1 MSLVKGTMFQTLP
14 KCVKGLFRV
23 ESALS
28 YPASLQ
34 AIYSNDQKHIINY
47 LQAGQKISTRD

>member
-47 LQAGQKISTRD
+47 LQARLKI